1 MAVRRWTPGPNDVVG
16 GMVDEAQAPP
26 DEPPCMRCNMN
37 PGYILVAPLTS
48 PWPRLRLLAPLTIVR
63 MCGVCAR
70 WYGNANV
77 FFVNLRTGAFS
88 MPKVPLTLQEALQ
101 AGPHDGTVWT
111 QRGRSA

>member
-1 MAVRRWTPGPNDVVG
+1 MPQRRWTPGANDVVG
-16 GMVDEAQAPP
+16 GMVRGAQAQPA
-26 DEPPCMRCNMN
+26 EPPCMRCNKN
-37 PGYILVAPLTS
+37 PGYVLVAPLTS
-48 PWPRLRLLAPLTIVR
+48 PWPRLRLAPPLNIVR

-77 FFVNLRTGAFS
+77 FFVDLRTGAFS

-101 AGPHDGTVWT
+101 PHGTVTW